1 MEHHR
6 SSEEQGTVPEPTD
19 GICRKRLIIASNN
32 AGKIREF
39 KELLSPF
46 GFEVISMRD
55 AGFDEEIVEDGETFE
70 ENAHIKARAV
80 WEATKTPTIADDS
93 GLEIDF
99 LDGAPGVYSHRYAG
113 ENATDED
120 RNNKLLSELSGIPE
134 EKRGAA
140 FVCEI
145 CYIDEVGTEQYVRG
159 ECRGK
164 IGYEPIGENGFGYD
178 PLFMYGE
185 KSFAEISAEEK
196 NKISHRAD
204 ALRKLC
210 SILK

>member
-1 MEHHR
+1 M
-6 SSEEQGTVPEPTD
+6 SN
-19 GICRKRLIIASNN
+19 KKIILASNN
-32 AGKIREF
+32 KGKIREIQ
-39 KELLSPF
+39 EILSPL
-46 GFEVISMRD
+46 GYKIISMRD
-55 AGFDEEIVEDGETFE
+55 SGIDIDIE
-70 ENAHIKARAV
+70 ENGKTFKENAGIKARAIYKISHTAV
-80 WEATKTPTIADDS
+80 IADDS
-93 GLEIDF
+93 GLEVDY
-99 LDGAPGVYSHRYAG
+99 LNGAPGVYSHRYAG
-113 ENATDED
+113 ENATDAD

-145 CYIDEVGTEQYVRG
+145 CYIDEVGREQYVRG

>member
-1 MEHHR
+1 MN
-6 SSEEQGTVPEPTD
+6 S
-19 GICRKRLIIASNN
+19 KKIILASNN
-32 AGKIREF
+32 KGKIKEIQEILSPLGYEIISMKDFGIDIEIEENGKTF
-39 KELLSPF
+39 KEN
-46 GFEVISMRD
+46 
-55 AGFDEEIVEDGETFE
+55 AG
-70 ENAHIKARAV
+70 IKARAIYEMGHTAV
-80 WEATKTPTIADDS
+80 IADDS
-93 GLEIDF
+93 GLEVDF
-99 LDGAPGVYSHRYAG
+99 LNGAPGVYSHRYAG
-113 ENATDED
+113 ENASDSD
-120 RNNKLLSELSGIPE
+120 RNNKLLSELSGVPE

-145 CYIDEVGTEQYVRG
+145 CYIDETGREQYVRG